1 MRQNGDPMS
10 KQNYKSTVAACCLG
24 YVTNAAA
31 GNLAALFF
39 VIFRETLGLSLT
51 QVTLLVTVSYIVQLA
66 VDIISTKLVDRMG
79 YRRSAI
85 TAHSLIASGFI
96 SMAALPS
103 FLPPFAGLMI
113 ANIIYSS
120 GAGMNELVVSP
131 VTEACPAPDKHSL
144 MSFIHSVY
152 CFGTVAVIL
161 ITTGALSLFGRES
174 WRIICCMW
182 TILPVCGIIA
192 FSRVPLYSMTEE
204 GGSMPL
210 RKLLSKKIFWLFM
223 ILMFA
228 AGAAEMA
235 MAQWA
240 SAFAE
245 SGLGVSKAVGDLA
258 GPCMFSLFMGISRL
272 LRAKFDFS
280 TDLLSLM
287 IGCGILCT
295 AAFLMSALASNP
307 VLALA
312 GCGICG
318 LSVGILWPGVYSTA
332 GELCP
337 EGGTAMFAVIALA
350 GDIGCSGGPT
360 LVGFVSGAFGDDLQ
374 KGMLAA
380 AVFPII
386 LITAAIFCRSMAK
399 KNKT

>member
-1 MRQNGDPMS
+1 MS
-10 KQNYKSTVAACCLG
+10 KQNYKKTIAACCLG

-31 GNLAALFF
+31 GNLAALLF
-39 VIFRETLGLSLT
+39 VIFRETLGLSLA
-51 QVTLLVTVSYIVQLA
+51 QVTLLVTVSYIVQLT
-66 VDIISTKLVDRMG
+66 VDIISTKLIDRMG
-79 YRRSAI
+79 YRCSAI
-85 TAHSLIASGFI
+85 TAHLLIAVGFV
-96 SMAALPS
+96 SMAVLPS
-103 FLPPFAGLMI
+103 ILPPFAGLMT
-113 ANIIYSS
+113 ADIIYSS

-161 ITTGALSLFGRES
+161 ITTGALSVFGRES
-174 WRIICCMW
+174 WQIICCMW
-182 TILPVCGIIA
+182 AILPICGIAA
-192 FSRVPLYSMTEE
+192 FARVPLYSMTGKE
-204 GGSMPL
+204 GSMPL
-210 RKLLSKKIFWLFM
+210 RKLLSKKIFWLLM
-223 ILMFA
+223 ILMFC

-245 SGLGVSKAVGDLA
+245 SGLGISKAVGDIA

-272 LRAKFDFS
+272 LRSKFDFGA
-280 TDLLSLM
+280 DLLSLM
-287 IGCGILCT
+287 IGCGVLCT
-295 AAFLMSALASNP
+295 AAFLLSALASSP
-307 VLALA
+307 ILALA

-374 KGMLAA
+374 KGMLSA

-386 LITAAIFCRSMAK
+386 LIIAAILCRTMTKS
-399 KNKT
+399 NKS